1 MALNPFYGISKAVAF
16 LIFTDFTIH
25 TNGKEK
31 NALSSKSTQVKSPFM
46 ELETL
51 RSYLLTKPGAF
62 EDFPFGPETIVYKVM
77 GKMFALVF
85 WGESS
90 LRINLKCD
98 PDLAMHFRGFYKAVT
113 PGYHMNK
120 RHWNTITLDGSI
132 PDEDIHAMIND
143 SYRLVVK
150 GLNKADRKNL
160 AMEVLNFT
168 YER

>member
-1 MALNPFYGISKAVAF
+1 
-16 LIFTDFTIH
+16 
-25 TNGKEK
+25 
-31 NALSSKSTQVKSPFM
+31 M

-51 RSYLLTKPGAF
+51 RSYLLKKQGAF
-62 EDFPFGPETIVYKVM
+62 EDFPFGPEVMVYKVM

-85 WGESS
+85 WDDSS

-98 PDLAMHFRGFYKAVT
+98 PDLAMHFRALYKAVT

-132 PDEDIHAMIND
+132 PDDEIHAMIND
-143 SYRLVVK
+143 SYSLVVR
-150 GLNKADRKNL
+150 GLKKADRKNL
-160 AMEVLNFT
+160 AMEVVNFT

>member
-1 MALNPFYGISKAVAF
+1 
-16 LIFTDFTIH
+16 
-25 TNGKEK
+25 
-31 NALSSKSTQVKSPFM
+31 M

-51 RSYLLTKPGAF
+51 RSYLLKKQGAF
-62 EDFPFGPETIVYKVM
+62 EDFPFGPEVMVYKVM

-98 PDLAMHFRGFYKAVT
+98 PDLAMHFRALYKAVT

-132 PDEDIHAMIND
+132 LDDEIHAMIND
-143 SYRLVVK
+143 SYSLVVR
-150 GLNKADRKNL
+150 GLKKADRKNL
-160 AMEVLNFT
+160 EMINCGRTDLT
-168 YER
+168 